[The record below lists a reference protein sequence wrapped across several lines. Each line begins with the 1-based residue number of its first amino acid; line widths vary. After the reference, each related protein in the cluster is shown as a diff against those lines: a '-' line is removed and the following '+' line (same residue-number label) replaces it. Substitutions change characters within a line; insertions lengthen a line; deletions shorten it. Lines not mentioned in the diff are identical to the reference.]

1 MTLQVYYTRLLSVC
15 QWLLYTILRCIIC
28 AKYTLDFSVLLCYNV
43 YGGKEVRQNRS
54 PKTLESRYIMAIK
67 YKLDVIAAL
76 KDAGYST
83 YKLRKDKILS
93 ESTLQK
99 FRDGE
104 LISYENLNRICS
116 LLNCQPGDI
125 IEYVDESEI

>member
-1 MTLQVYYTRLLSVC
+1 
-15 QWLLYTILRCIIC
+15 
-28 AKYTLDFSVLLCYNV
+28 
-43 YGGKEVRQNRS
+43 
-54 PKTLESRYIMAIK
+54 MAIK

-125 IEYVDESEI
+125 IKYVNESEI

>member
-1 MTLQVYYTRLLSVC
+1 
-15 QWLLYTILRCIIC
+15 
-28 AKYTLDFSVLLCYNV
+28 
-43 YGGKEVRQNRS
+43 
-54 PKTLESRYIMAIK
+54 MAIK
-67 YKLDVIAAL
+67 YKLDVITAL
-76 KDAGYST
+76 KDVGYST

-104 LISYENLNRICS
+104 MVSYENLNRICF